1 MPSFFQMYSYPN
13 LLQSK
18 CTKMHTYCYKNPV
31 KVILMLTFRKKMV
44 SNAFQFRIIF
54 RKRKKT
60 NTRRKNRT
68 TNIQVEIYLLVDLN
82 LSTPKSQSSRLLS
95 AIATEK
101 SFCGVGEKAIFA
113 VLLLFYSKMHHNSAR
128 NISTFNRHIWKN
140 MGTLHYMRWDI
151 VDNSSTVS

>member
-1 MPSFFQMYSYPN
+1 MYSYPN

-140 MGTLHYMRWDI
+140 MGTLH
-151 VDNSSTVS
+151 